1 MVRIFNDY
9 GHFMFQNQPPKIT
22 DMFDLEI
29 IKNFYKTLESKTQY
43 ARDLLQR
50 PLTFTEKVLFAHI
63 IEGQMLDKLK
73 RGSSYVDFNPD
84 RVAMQDATAQMA
96 LLQFIM
102 AGKEKVAVPTTVHCD
117 HLIQAKLGADK
128 DLLSAKDTNYEVY
141 SFLESVSKKY
151 GIGFWEPGAGI
162 IHQVVLENYAFPGGM
177 MVGTDSHTVNAG
189 GLGMVAIG
197 VGGADAVDVMVGMP
211 WELKF
216 PEFIGV
222 RLTGKLNGWASAKDI
237 ILKVAGILTV
247 KGGTGS
253 ILEYFGPGADNLSCT
268 GKGTICN
275 MGAEIGATTSIFSY
289 DHNMANYLR
298 STDRN
303 ELADLADQYSEYL
316 TGDNEV
322 YDSPEKYFDEIIT
335 IDLNTLEPHINGPFT
350 PDLAT
355 PISEFA
361 KKAEQNDWPLKLD
374 VGLIGS
380 CTNSSYEDITRAASI
395 AEQALKKKL
404 KVKSDFTV
412 TPGSEQ
418 VRFTVDRDGYLDV
431 FRKIGG
437 LVLANA
443 CGPCIG
449 QWSREGAEKQEKNS
463 IITSFNRNFAK
474 RADGNPNTHG
484 FVASPEI
491 VTAMAI
497 AGDLRFNPL
506 KNSLVNE
513 QGDKVTLEEPSGI
526 EFPPKGFAVEN
537 NGYKDPDQFA
547 GEDIVIN
554 VDPESKR
561 LQLLEPF
568 EPWDGENITSMKLLI
583 KAKGKCTT
591 DHISMAGPWLFYR
604 GHLDNISNN
613 LLTGAI
619 NFFNDKP
626 NHVKNQINGTYGEVP
641 DVQRMYKS
649 KNIPT
654 IVVGDENYGEGSSRE
669 HAAMEPRHLGVM
681 VVLVRSFA
689 RIHETNLK
697 KQGMLALTF
706 KNKDDYDK
714 IFEDDTFN
722 FINLD
727 EFSVDKTMVIEI
739 FHSDGSNDII
749 SCNHTYN
756 NSQIDWFR
764 AGSALN
770 LIRSKQSE

>member
-1 MVRIFNDY
+1 
-9 GHFMFQNQPPKIT
+9 
-22 DMFDLEI
+22 
-29 IKNFYKTLESKTQY
+29 
-43 ARDLLQR
+43 
-50 PLTFTEKVLFAHI
+50 
-63 IEGQMLDKLK
+63 
-73 RGSSYVDFNPD
+73 
-84 RVAMQDATAQMA
+84 
-96 LLQFIM
+96 
-102 AGKEKVAVPTTVHCD
+102 
-117 HLIQAKLGADK
+117 
-128 DLLSAKDTNYEVY
+128 
-141 SFLESVSKKY
+141 
-151 GIGFWEPGAGI
+151 
-162 IHQVVLENYAFPGGM
+162 

-216 PEFIGV
+216 PELIGV
-222 RLTGKLNGWASAKDI
+222 RLTGKLNGWASAKDV

-253 ILEYFGPGADNLSCT
+253 ILEYFGPGAENLSCT

-361 KKAEQNDWPLKLD
+361 KKAEQNNWPLKID
-374 VGLIGS
+374 VALIGS

-418 VRFTVDRDGYLDV
+418 VRYTVDRDGYLDV
-431 FRKIGG
+431 FREIGG

-449 QWSREGAEKQEKNS
+449 QWAREGAEKQEKNS
-463 IITSFNRNFAK
+463 IITSFNRKFAK
-474 RADGNPNTHG
+474 RADGNPNTYG

-506 KNSLVNE
+506 KDTLVNAE
-513 QGDKVTLEEPSGI
+513 GDKVTLEEPSGI

-537 NGYKDPDQFA
+537 NGYKDPNQFL
-547 GEDIVIN
+547 EKETVIN
-554 VDPESKR
+554 VDTQSKR

-568 EPWDGENITSMKLLI
+568 EPWDGENVTNLKLLI
-583 KAKGKCTT
+583 KAKGTCTT

-626 NHVKNQINGTYGEVP
+626 NHVKNQIDGTYGEVP

-727 EFSVDKTMVIEI
+727 EFSVGKTMVIEI

-770 LIRSKQSE
+770 LIRSKKSE

>member
-1 MVRIFNDY
+1 
-9 GHFMFQNQPPKIT
+9 MFQNRPQKIT

-29 IKNFYKTLESKTQY
+29 IKNLYINMEAKIEFARESLK
-43 ARDLLQR
+43 R
-50 PLTFTEKVLFAHI
+50 PLTYTEKVLFSHI
-63 IEGQMLDKLK
+63 SDISSLDTLQK
-73 RGSSYVDFNPD
+73 GSSYVDFNPD

-102 AGKEKVAVPTTVHCD
+102 AGKEKVAIPTTVHCD
-117 HLIQAKLGADK
+117 HLIQAKAGAHD
-128 DLLSAKDTNYEVY
+128 DLISAKDSNYEVY
-141 SFLESVSKKY
+141 SFLESVSKKF

-177 MVGTDSHTVNAG
+177 MIGTDSHTVNAG
-189 GLGMVAIG
+189 GLGMIAIG
-197 VGGADAVDVMVGMP
+197 VGGADAVDAMVGMP
-211 WELKF
+211 WELKL
-216 PEFIGV
+216 PKLIGV
-222 RLTGKLNGWASAKDI
+222 DLKGELSGWASAKDI

-247 KGGTGS
+247 KGGTGA
-253 ILEYFGPGADNLSCT
+253 IVEYFGSGAQKLSCT

-289 DHNMANYLR
+289 DKNMSSYLR
-298 STDRN
+298 STGRS
-303 ELADLADQYSEYL
+303 ELADLADNNIDFL

-322 YDSPEKYFDEIIT
+322 YHNPEKYFDEVIS
-335 IDLNTLEPHINGPFT
+335 IDLSTLEPHINGPFT

-361 KKAEQNDWPLKLD
+361 KTAEENEWPLKLD

-395 AEQALKKKL
+395 AKQALEKKIT
-404 KVKSDFTV
+404 VKSDFTV

-418 VRFTVDRDGYLDV
+418 VRFTVDRDGYLET
-431 FRKIGG
+431 FKEIGG

-449 QWSREGAEKQEKNS
+449 QWAREGAENQEKNS

-506 KNSLVNE
+506 KDKLVNDK
-513 QGDKVTLEEPSGI
+513 GDEVMLDEPEGI
-526 EFPPKGFAVEN
+526 ELPINGFDFED
-537 NGYKDPDQFA
+537 NGYVNPDDFLGQNI
-547 GEDIVIN
+547 EIN
-554 VDPESKR
+554 VNPKSKR
-561 LQLLEPF
+561 LQLLQPF
-568 EPWDGENITSMKLLI
+568 DPWDGENIVDLKLLI

-604 GHLDNISNN
+604 GHLDNISDN

-619 NFFNDKP
+619 NFFNDRS
-626 NHVKNQINGTYGEVP
+626 NNVKSQIDESYGAVP
-641 DVQRMYKS
+641 TVQRAYKEN
-649 KNIPT
+649 NIST

-669 HAAMEPRHLGVM
+669 HAAMEPRHLGVR
-681 VVLVRSFA
+681 VILVKSFA

-706 KNKDDYDK
+706 SNKDDYDK
-714 IFEDDTFN
+714 IDEDDTFN
-722 FINLD
+722 IINLN
-727 EFSVDKTMVIEI
+727 EFGVGKLIDIEI
-739 FHSDGSNDII
+739 VHSDNSTEII

-756 NSQIDWFR
+756 KTQIDWFR

-770 LIRSKQSE
+770 LIRSQKI

>member
-1 MVRIFNDY
+1 M
-9 GHFMFQNQPPKIT
+9 

-29 IKNFYKTLESKTQY
+29 IKNFYSGLESKTQHT
-43 ARDLLQR
+43 RNLLNR
-50 PLTFTEKVLFAHI
+50 HLTFTEKVLFSHAV
-63 IEGQMLDKLK
+63 EDKFLDKLK
-73 RGSSYVDFNPD
+73 RGSSYVDFSPD

-102 AGKEKVAVPTTVHCD
+102 ADKEKVAVPTTVHCD
-117 HLIQAKLGADK
+117 HLIQAKLGSDK
-128 DLLSAKDTNYEVY
+128 DLISAKDTNFEVY

-177 MVGTDSHTVNAG
+177 MIGTDSHTVNAG
-189 GLGMVAIG
+189 GLGMIAIG

-216 PEFIGV
+216 PKLIGV
-222 RLTGKLNGWASAKDI
+222 QLLGKLNGWASAKDV

-253 ILEYFGPGADNLSCT
+253 IVEYFGPGAENLSCT

-298 STDRN
+298 STDRID
-303 ELADLADQYSEYL
+303 LADLADQYSNDL

-322 YDSPEKYFDEIIT
+322 YANPEKYFDEVIT

-361 KKAEQNDWPLKLD
+361 KTAEKNDWPLKLD

-380 CTNSSYEDITRAASI
+380 CTNSSYEDITRAASV
-395 AEQALKKKL
+395 AGQALEKKL

-418 VRFTVDRDGYLDV
+418 VRYTVDRDGYLDV
-431 FRKIGG
+431 FRDIGG
-437 LVLANA
+437 MVLANA

-449 QWSREGAEKQEKNS
+449 QWAREGAEKQEKNS

-506 KNSLVNE
+506 KDKLMNE
-513 QGDKVTLEEPSGI
+513 EGKEVLLEEPRGI
-526 EFPPKGFAVEN
+526 ELPPKGFAVEN
-537 NGYKDPDQFA
+537 NGYIDPKKFE
-547 GEDIVIN
+547 GEEVVIN
-554 VDPESKR
+554 VNPDSKR

-568 EPWDGENITSMKLLI
+568 ESWDGKNFTNVKLLI

-619 NFFNDKP
+619 NFFNDRP
-626 NHVKNQINGTYGEVP
+626 NHIKNQINEKYDELP
-641 DVQRMYKS
+641 KVQRMYKS
-649 KNIPT
+649 KNIQT

-669 HAAMEPRHLGVM
+669 HAAMEPRHLGVK

-706 KNKDDYDK
+706 NNKVDYDK
-714 IFEDDTFN
+714 ILEDDSFN
-722 FINLD
+722 FRNLD
-727 EFSVDKTMVIEI
+727 EFSVGKTLDIEI
-739 FHSDGSNDII
+739 VHSDGSVDVI

-756 NSQIDWFR
+756 TSQIDWFR

-770 LIRSKQSE
+770 LIRSKRSK

>member
-63 IEGQMLDKLK
+63 IEDQMLDKLK

-128 DLLSAKDTNYEVY
+128 DLVSAKDSNYEVY

-418 VRFTVDRDGYLDV
+418 VRFTVDRDGYLDI

-619 NFFNDKP
+619 NFFNDKS

-706 KNKDDYDK
+706 TNKDDYDK

-727 EFSVDKTMVIEI
+727 EFSVGKTMVIEI

>member
-43 ARDLLQR
+43 SRDLLQR

-63 IEGQMLDKLK
+63 IEDQMLDKLK

-418 VRFTVDRDGYLDV
+418 VRYTVDRDGYLDV
-431 FRKIGG
+431 FREIGG

-449 QWSREGAEKQEKNS
+449 QWAREGAEKQEKNS

-506 KNSLVNE
+506 KDTLVNSE
-513 QGDKVTLEEPSGI
+513 GDKVTLEEPSGI

-619 NFFNDKP
+619 NFFNDKS

-706 KNKDDYDK
+706 TNKDDYDK

-727 EFSVDKTMVIEI
+727 EFSVGKTMVIEI

>member
-50 PLTFTEKVLFAHI
+50 PLTFTEKVLFAHV

-73 RGSSYVDFNPD
+73 RGSSYVDFFPD

-102 AGKEKVAVPTTVHCD
+102 AGKEKVAVTTTVHCD

-128 DLLSAKDTNYEVY
+128 DLVAAKDSNYEVY

-151 GIGFWEPGAGI
+151 GIGFWEPGSGI

-216 PEFIGV
+216 PELIGV
-222 RLTGKLNGWASAKDI
+222 RLTGKLNGWASAKDV

-253 ILEYFGPGADNLSCT
+253 ILEYFGPGAENLSCT

-361 KKAEQNDWPLKLD
+361 KKAEQNDWPLKID

-418 VRFTVDRDGYLDV
+418 VRYTVDRDGYLDV
-431 FRKIGG
+431 FREIGG

-449 QWSREGAEKQEKNS
+449 QWAREGAEKQEKNS

-474 RADGNPNTHG
+474 RADGNPNTYG

-506 KNSLVNE
+506 KDTLVNAE
-513 QGDKVTLEEPSGI
+513 GDKVTLEEPSGI

-537 NGYKDPDQFA
+537 NGYKDPNQFL
-547 GEDIVIN
+547 EKETVIN
-554 VDPESKR
+554 VDTQSKR

-568 EPWDGENITSMKLLI
+568 EPWDGENVTNLKLLI
-583 KAKGKCTT
+583 KVKGKCTT

-626 NHVKNQINGTYGEVP
+626 NHVKNQIDGTYGEVP

-727 EFSVDKTMVIEI
+727 EFSVGKTIVIEI

-770 LIRSKQSE
+770 LIRSKKSE

>member
-50 PLTFTEKVLFAHI
+50 PLTFTEKVLFAHV

-73 RGSSYVDFNPD
+73 RGSSYVDFFPD

-102 AGKEKVAVPTTVHCD
+102 AGKEKVAVTTTVHCD

-128 DLLSAKDTNYEVY
+128 DLVAAKDSNYEVY

-151 GIGFWEPGAGI
+151 GIGFWEPGSGI

-216 PEFIGV
+216 PELIGV
-222 RLTGKLNGWASAKDI
+222 RLTGKLNGWASAKDV

-253 ILEYFGPGADNLSCT
+253 ILEYFGPGAENLSCT

-361 KKAEQNDWPLKLD
+361 KKAEQNDWPLKID
-374 VGLIGS
+374 VALIGS

-418 VRFTVDRDGYLDV
+418 VRYTVDRDGYLDV
-431 FRKIGG
+431 FREIGG

-449 QWSREGAEKQEKNS
+449 QWAREGAEKQEKNS

-506 KNSLVNE
+506 KDTLVNAE
-513 QGDKVTLEEPSGI
+513 GDKVTLEEPSGI

-537 NGYKDPDQFA
+537 NGYKDPNQFL
-547 GEDIVIN
+547 EKETVIN
-554 VDPESKR
+554 VDTQSKR

-568 EPWDGENITSMKLLI
+568 EPWDGENVTNLKLLI
-583 KAKGKCTT
+583 KVKGTCTT
-591 DHISMAGPWLFYR
+591 DHISMAG
-604 GHLDNISNN
+604 
-613 LLTGAI
+613 A
-619 NFFNDKP
+619 
-626 NHVKNQINGTYGEVP
+626 
-641 DVQRMYKS
+641 
-649 KNIPT
+649 
-654 IVVGDENYGEGSSRE
+654 
-669 HAAMEPRHLGVM
+669 M
-681 VVLVRSFA
+681 VVLQRSP
-689 RIHETNLK
+689 R
-697 KQGMLALTF
+697 
-706 KNKDDYDK
+706 
-714 IFEDDTFN
+714 
-722 FINLD
+722 
-727 EFSVDKTMVIEI
+727 
-739 FHSDGSNDII
+739 
-749 SCNHTYN
+749 
-756 NSQIDWFR
+756 
-764 AGSALN
+764 
-770 LIRSKQSE
+770 